1 MVSLLLKWHNTIY
14 ILKSNLLQIAAFAVL
29 CLAQLSYGQFYNSG
43 FNSGFQTRPSIYG
56 RKISNPIVSVG
67 GNSITNYAQPR
78 MNLRPEDE
86 AAVNALG
93 PNGIATGT
101 QSLNIATELVK
112 GVFPQSGPIIQN
124 GAVQTK
130 WGPYALPASMLQDQ
144 EVIEKLLQAT
154 RDMINKMP
162 MAE

>member
-1 MVSLLLKWHNTIY
+1 M
-14 ILKSNLLQIAAFAVL
+14 
-29 CLAQLSYGQFYNSG
+29 SYGQYYQYTNQYNRPQY
-43 FNSGFQTRPSIYG
+43 NTAFQTRPSIYG
-56 RKISNPIVSVG
+56 RKLSNPIVSVG
-67 GNSITNYAQPR
+67 SNSVTNYASPS

-93 PNGIATGT
+93 PDGIATGT
-101 QSLNIATELVK
+101 KALNVATELVK

-130 WGPYALPASMLQDQ
+130 WGSYALPASVLQDQ